1 MKYSPGQQ
9 QYGQVYNYG
18 QPQQSVRGP
27 YQQYNKGNENA
38 QSHTV
43 THPHVREM
51 YHREAPITVVSRDEI
66 ESVWKAKCSQLEQAL
81 TECQTE
87 VMRLRGIGAT
97 EKITYV
103 EDTLKI
109 NQLYLEIDRL
119 NKCLLDMSLEL
130 DQYKHKLYMATDKQA
145 RQQAEIDID
154 KMRAIMIENEAMLNA
169 EIVRLRDQN
178 EEISKRYR
186 ILELSM
192 ADSRHQLSLKEYEAT
207 LSQLRQEIDRA
218 QFSINSQRAETEEWK
233 LKYQRLEAQLRDSA
247 QYEVEIRRLKEMV
260 DNRNREI
267 ESLKLNSQF
276 ENDGKLQNLQL
287 DLERLQ
293 NELRSKNDET
303 NRLRSQIQQQ
313 ELTIKYLNNKITELD
328 NKILQQKSEND
339 SLKAN
344 QMNFNKPS
352 IQTNNEDKEQIDR
365 LRSQIQQLNIE
376 IEDWKS
382 RYNELEKIYQ
392 DLEYEYQN
400 TNSTY
405 EEVTKL
411 TNDVQIWKNK
421 FQELNREYHQVQE
434 ELVVANAELD
444 SLKKKQN
451 ELSKSGVRP
460 SVSSYRPGQYQD
472 VFPQAQI

>member
-1 MKYSPGQQ
+1 MKYSPASQ
-9 QYGQVYNYG
+9 QYGQAYG
-18 QPQQSVRGP
+18 YPQPQQSARPP
-27 YQQYNKGNENA
+27 YQSYKPNDNA

-51 YHREAPITVVSRDEI
+51 YHREAPITVVTRDEI

-145 RQQAEIDID
+145 RQQAEIDVD
-154 KMRAIMIENEAMLNA
+154 KMRAIMVENEAMLNA

-178 EEISKRYR
+178 EELSKRYR

-218 QFSINSQRAETEEWK
+218 QFSVNSQRAETEEWK

-276 ENDGKLQNLQL
+276 ENDGKLQNLKL
-287 DLERLQ
+287 EIERLQ
-293 NELRSKNDET
+293 NELRQKNDET

-313 ELTIKYLNNKITELD
+313 ESTIKYLNSKISELD
-328 NKILQQKSEND
+328 NKILQMKSEYD

-344 QMNFNKPS
+344 QLSFKPT
-352 IQTNNEDKEQIDR
+352 IQSNNDDKDQIDR

-382 RYNELEKIYQ
+382 RYNELDKMYQ

-400 TNSTY
+400 SNTTY
-405 EEVTKL
+405 EETTKL

-434 ELVVANAELD
+434 ELVVATAELE
-444 SLKKKQN
+444 SLRKKQN
-451 ELSKSGVRP
+451 ELSKSGVR
-460 SVSSYRPGQYQD
+460 SNAASYRPGQYPD
-472 VFPQAQI
+472 VFPQQQI

>member
-1 MKYSPGQQ
+1 MKYSPASQ
-9 QYGQVYNYG
+9 QYGQGYGYG
-18 QPQQSVRGP
+18 QPQQQVRVP
-27 YQQYNKGNENA
+27 YQSYKGNENA
-38 QSHTV
+38 QGHTV

-51 YHREAPITVVSRDEI
+51 YHREAPITVVTRDEI

-145 RQQAEIDID
+145 RQQSEIDID

-287 DLERLQ
+287 DLERQQ
-293 NELRSKNDET
+293 NELRQKNDET

-313 ELTIKYLNNKITELD
+313 EITIKYLNNKITELD
-328 NKILQQKSEND
+328 NKILQMKQEND
-339 SLKAN
+339 QLKGT
-344 QMNFNKPS
+344 QMSFKPS
-352 IQTNNEDKEQIDR
+352 IASNNNEDKEQIDR

-376 IEDWKS
+376 IEDWRSK
-382 RYNELEKIYQ
+382 YNELEKMYQ
-392 DLEYEYQN
+392 DLDYEYQN
-400 TNSTY
+400 NNTY

-434 ELVVANAELD
+434 ELVVATAELD

-451 ELSKSGVRP
+451 ELSKSGVR
-460 SVSSYRPGQYQD
+460 SSAASYRPGQYPD
-472 VFPQAQI
+472 VFPQSQI

>member
-1 MKYSPGQQ
+1 MRYSPASQ
-9 QYGQVYNYG
+9 QYGQAYG
-18 QPQQSVRGP
+18 YSQPQQSVRPP
-27 YQQYNKGNENA
+27 YQSYKPNDNA

-51 YHREAPITVVSRDEI
+51 YHREAPITVVTRDEI

-154 KMRAIMIENEAMLNA
+154 KMRAIMVENEAMLNA

-178 EEISKRYR
+178 EELSKRYR

-287 DLERLQ
+287 EIERLQ
-293 NELRSKNDET
+293 NELRQKNYET

-313 ELTIKYLNNKITELD
+313 ESTIKYLNSKISELD
-328 NKILQQKSEND
+328 NKILQMKSEYD

-344 QMNFNKPS
+344 QLSYKPI
-352 IQTNNEDKEQIDR
+352 IQSNNEDKEQIDR
-365 LRSQIQQLNIE
+365 LRSQIQQMNIE

-382 RYNELEKIYQ
+382 RYNELDKMYQ

-400 TNSTY
+400 SNTSY

-434 ELVVANAELD
+434 ELVVTSAELD

-451 ELSKSGVRP
+451 ELSKSGVR
-460 SVSSYRPGQYQD
+460 SSAASYRPGQHPD